1 MSYEAFKNL
10 EQIPKLLIYL
20 EEIKIK
26 VEKLEKDL
34 IPKLDLTKR
43 SGVKKY
49 LNISDSTIYQ
59 MMNDG
64 RFKEGIHYKKTLKG
78 KRVNIIFVES
88 AIVNFKEKKWNF
100 TLVMTFYMSD

>member
-1 MSYEAFKNL
+1 MKYIMKYEAFENL

-20 EEIKIK
+20 EEIKTK
-26 VEKLEKDL
+26 VERLENDL

-64 RFKEGIHYKKTLKG
+64 RLKEGIHYKKTLKG

-88 AIVNFKEKKWNF
+88 AIVNFKEKK
-100 TLVMTFYMSD
+100 

>member
-88 AIVNFKEKKWNF
+88 AIVNFKEKK
-100 TLVMTFYMSD
+100 